1 MTSKRGEGAAKP
13 ITHST
18 GYPNRPDTVML
29 AQLMVSVPMTFE
41 KVEQLPHLTGYC
53 QRCSAV
59 LGKIV
64 WVAHSTPYLKWETD
78 SAYGEFIL
86 CESCGDKAA
95 LEASSPSA
103 LIAAVEADKRIRSLS
118 KDVSIQTEGVSAFT
132 IYMKNADGGTEIVE
146 LEEAELKAII
156 SEMKAWLKLL
166 HAAPTEGSK

>member
-1 MTSKRGEGAAKP
+1 MPPKRGEGAAKP

-18 GYPNRPDTVML
+18 GYPNPPDTVML
-29 AQLMVSVPMTFE
+29 AQLTVLVPMTFE

-53 QRCSAV
+53 QRCRAV

-95 LEASSPSA
+95 LESASSPSA
-103 LIAAVEADKRIRSLS
+103 LIAAVEAMSGFSVSHFPDGSIVTDKEGEYVDRE
-118 KDVSIQTEGVSAFT
+118 DV
-132 IYMKNADGGTEIVE
+132 
-146 LEEAELKAII
+146 
-156 SEMKAWLKLL
+156 LKLL
-166 HAAPTEGSK
+166 RAAPTEEVA